1 MKLLLW
7 AQHWVFNILFHI
19 LQQLWLYSNSLFCT
33 LLCNNCLWKCNYN
46 GKSRSYQNI
55 FERFYIFCNVSSA
68 SSIWTFSTLKDYESK
83 DDNHLFANIT
93 EEQYELLKSL
103 KTERESI
110 LQELHTAEQSSKET
124 EVSALRL
131 YFIRLS
137 SVVFLLLWLK
147 CVHSLRKNTMLL
159 LQC

>member
-46 GKSRSYQNI
+46 GKSRSCQNI

-68 SSIWTFSTLKDYESK
+68 SSIILYFEGIWKQRWQSFICKHYRRTVWTSQKLKNGTRIHSSRTA
-83 DDNHLFANIT
+83 H
-93 EEQYELLKSL
+93 
-103 KTERESI
+103 RW
-110 LQELHTAEQSSKET
+110 AEQQRNWGECI
-124 EVSALRL
+124 EIIL
-131 YFIRLS
+131 Y
-137 SVVFLLLWLK
+137 K
-147 CVHSLRKNTMLL
+147 T
-159 LQC
+159 

>member
-1 MKLLLW
+1 MEKVGLTKTFLNDFTFFVM
-7 AQHWVFNILFHI
+7 WV
-19 LQQLWLYSNSLFCT
+19 QQAVSFCT
-33 LLCNNCLWKCNYN
+33 LK
-46 GKSRSYQNI
+46 
-55 FERFYIFCNVSSA
+55 E
-68 SSIWTFSTLKDYESK
+68 YESK